1 MQVGQLGEKVM
12 NYMNKHSMAMG
23 IEINPKLVGALFT
36 DKIGDTLRLFCFYTN
51 GETSQFDVPHED
63 NRDNL
68 RGLLASLNA
77 EETCTSLILDEVVQG
92 RVYVQANNQHWL
104 YTLLR
109 SPGNIPPPLNADIAD
124 LPWQVCWR
132 SHEAEVLR
140 YQQPNDPERC
150 LAIRT
155 RIGENDAA
163 RLVKTSKAFTHPVS
177 IPSKRPQPRPYLNL
191 AVALLALV
199 VLVGATLFYTF
210 RQSHRAAAA
219 PVAAVQTKALPAMP
233 GYYLLC
239 NHRISGPYPAK
250 VIADM
255 TAGGLFSDGTM
266 CRPENS
272 MEWGKLAA
280 VFPPVARN

>member
-1 MQVGQLGEKVM
+1 MIKNSL
-12 NYMNKHSMAMG
+12 AMG

-36 DKIGDTLRLFCFYTN
+36 DKIGDTLRIFCFYTN

-63 NRDNL
+63 NRDSL
-68 RGLLASLNA
+68 RSLLSTLNT

-140 YQQPNDPERC
+140 YHRPDDSERC

-177 IPSKRPQPRPYLNL
+177 IPRKQPQRWLHLNL
-191 AVALLALV
+191 AMALLALG
-199 VLVGATLFYTF
+199 VLAAATLFYTF
-210 RQSHRAAAA
+210 KQSHRAAAAA
-219 PVAAVQTKALPAMP
+219 PVAAVQAKALPAAP
-233 GYYLLC
+233 GYFLLY

-255 TAGGLFSDGTM
+255 NAGGLFNDETL

-272 MEWGKLAA
+272 MEWGKLVAA
-280 VFPPVARN
+280 FPPVARN